1 MTRSLATLVLA
12 VPALLAVPCCD
23 TPPRQP
29 PPPTQEGAPAP
40 TIEGRWMGSYMTEG
54 GLSGGPARWAIDAQ
68 GNVQGSL
75 TDTVWLRSHG
85 TARTGLLSGSCTGGV
100 ALMNVTWSTGQVDR
114 FEGAIISS
122 AYGSM
127 GCNLTQKGADG
138 NSVHG
143 GGMTFELHEAGV
155 AAQPPFGTP
164 AEVTHPDMLLRYVG
178 RWVTT
183 YSESNGDAGT
193 GAVRISRDG
202 AIAGS
207 MVSDAF
213 SDPSSGFPSRTVTV
227 SGRVEADGSLS
238 LDITEGGST
247 TTLMGK
253 GYFETPDTWVAN
265 LAASQEALAESG
277 PAMTISFARQ

>member
-1 MTRSLATLVLA
+1 
-12 VPALLAVPCCD
+12 
-23 TPPRQP
+23 
-29 PPPTQEGAPAP
+29 
-40 TIEGRWMGSYMTEG
+40 MGSYMTEG
-54 GLSGGPARWAIDAQ
+54 GMSGGPARWAIDAH

-85 TARTGLLSGSCTGGV
+85 TPRTGLLSGSCTGGV
-100 ALMNVTWSTGQVDR
+100 ALMAVTWNTGQVDR
-114 FEGAIISS
+114 FEGMIISS
-122 AYGSM
+122 AFGAM
-127 GCNLTQKGADG
+127 GCNLTQKGPDG

-143 GGMTFELHEAGV
+143 GGMTFDMHEAGV

-164 AEVTHPDMLLRYVG
+164 AEVTHPDMLQRYVG

-193 GAVRISRDG
+193 GAVRIARDG
-202 AIAGS
+202 TVTGS

-227 SGRVEADGSLS
+227 SGRIDADGSITLQVATGDATQS
-238 LDITEGGST
+238 LQ
-247 TTLMGK
+247 GK

-265 LAASQEALAESG
+265 LAASHEALAQSG